1 MSRRK
6 VVGFDNCEN
15 RKLKNP
21 KREKFIDVPLCGT
34 DRWINGVDI
43 YLYDRI
49 WLFKRFGQ
57 LIWMNGWMNDAKW
70 ICLTSHG
77 NTFRHI
83 HHNWKIIEQCVRE
96 NRTREEKKLLSKFVA
111 PEIKQN
117 ITLPM
122 KIVFNNF
129 DRSPYTILLRH
140 SHYSHCFPSHDRDE
154 RLQSDYLLS
163 VFFLFEIFSSPNLL
177 LYCFHP

>member
-1 MSRRK
+1 MSHY
-6 VVGFDNCEN
+6 VA
-15 RKLKNP
+15 P
-21 KREKFIDVPLCGT
+21 T
-34 DRWINGVDI
+34 VDI

-83 HHNWKIIEQCVRE
+83 HHNWKIVEQCVRE
-96 NRTREEKKLLSKFVA
+96 NKTREKKLLSKFVA

-117 ITLPM
+117 IALRM

-129 DRSPYTILLRH
+129 DRSPYTFLLRH
-140 SHYSHCFPSHDRDE
+140 SLDSHCFPSHDRDKW
-154 RLQSDYLLS
+154 LQRDYLLS
-163 VFFLFEIFSSPNLL
+163 DFFLDIFLSKFIALL
-177 LYCFHP
+177 LSSVTKCCTV